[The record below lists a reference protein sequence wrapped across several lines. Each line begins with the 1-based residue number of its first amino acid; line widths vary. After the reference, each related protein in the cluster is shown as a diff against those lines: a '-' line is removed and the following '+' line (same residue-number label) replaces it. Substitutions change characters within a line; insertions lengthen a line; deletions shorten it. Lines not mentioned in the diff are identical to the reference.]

1 MLGGG
6 GGRLFDEG
14 FGPIASFS
22 LSALW
27 GNAHC
32 FN

>member
-27 GNAHC
+27 GEC
-32 FN
+32 TLF